1 MENNEDININEQLTI
16 LEETKSQIKQAIID
30 KGQSISSEDSFRS
43 YVDKIEDIEVLN
55 AQTKEVTPTTNQ
67 QVIVPDQ
74 QYNAISQLTVNSVTS
89 DIDNNI
95 ISDNIKKDIEILGIR
110 GNYEGNVT
118 QQEYTEAIND
128 LNDIL
133 GEENS

>member
-16 LEETKSQIKQAIID
+16 LEATKSQIKQAIID

-74 QYNAISQLTVNSVTS
+74 QYNAISQLTVSGVTS

-95 ISDNIKKDIEILGIR
+95 TSDNIKKDIEILGVR
-110 GNYEGNVT
+110 GNYEGNIS
-118 QQEYTEAIND
+118 QQEYAEAIDD
-128 LNDIL
+128 LNNIL